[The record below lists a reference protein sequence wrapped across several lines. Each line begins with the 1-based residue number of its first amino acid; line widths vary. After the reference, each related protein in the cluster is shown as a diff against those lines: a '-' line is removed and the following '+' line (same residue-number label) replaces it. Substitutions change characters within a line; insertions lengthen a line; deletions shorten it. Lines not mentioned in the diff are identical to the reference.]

1 MTLYAIFLDHL
12 IKVNKQQD
20 NIEIDVQGGVWIPSD
35 PEPKTFSLLFMRPIV
50 ERFMLEE
57 LPAILSKPF
66 KYAEWHIDGVCDQ
79 CEFLPRCRTDA
90 ESQKT
95 LSLIPLLSKK
105 SALWIKALVSPT
117 SRSEIADLEDLVKSR
132 HKLSVPQQTS
142 LEDIL
147 RFDGRGNSILLES
160 YRSRKSKV
168 KKQHRTRQ

>member
-35 PEPKTFSLLFMRPIV
+35 PEPKTFSLSFMRPIV

-66 KYAEWHIDGVCDQ
+66 KNAEWHIYGPCGQ
-79 CEFLPRCRTDA
+79 CEFLPRCRVDA
-90 ESQKT
+90 ETQKT
-95 LSLIPLLSKK
+95 LSLIPLLSKR
-105 SALWIKALVSPT
+105 SALWIKTLMSPT
-117 SRSEIADLEDLVKSR
+117 GRSEIADLEDLVKNR
-132 HKLSVPQQTS
+132 HNLSATQQRS

-147 RFDGRGNSILLES
+147 HIDGQGNSILLES

-168 KKQHRTRQ
+168 